1 MDHKQIEKLMVAMGR
16 HKMRRVVLKEEG
28 FELEL
33 EKESCLSAVA
43 PPVFAPQMEP
53 QGVAVEPPQEKEKE
67 KEGRYI
73 TSPMVGTF
81 YSSPS
86 PEDAPFVQAGD
97 QVDEESVVCIL
108 EAMKVMNEVKAGT
121 KGKIAEVLVK
131 NGDPVE
137 FGTKMY
143 RVV

>member
-16 HKMRRVVLKEEG
+16 HKMRRVVVKEEG
-28 FELEL
+28 VELEL
-33 EKESCLSAVA
+33 ERESCMSAVA
-43 PPVFAPQMEP
+43 PPVFAPKMES
-53 QGVAVEPPQEKEKE
+53 QGTAVEPPKEK

-81 YSSPS
+81 YSGSS
-86 PEDAPFVQAGD
+86 PEAGPFVQAGD
-97 QVDEESVVCIL
+97 QVDEETVVCIL

-121 KGKIAEVLVK
+121 KGKIAEILLK

-137 FGTKMY
+137 FGTKIY